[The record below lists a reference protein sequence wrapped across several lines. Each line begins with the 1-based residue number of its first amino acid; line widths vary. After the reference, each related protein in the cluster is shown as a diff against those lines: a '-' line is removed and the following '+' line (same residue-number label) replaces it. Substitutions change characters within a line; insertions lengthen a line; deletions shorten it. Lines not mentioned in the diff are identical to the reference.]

1 MKNIVVTVIVG
12 FITGLIISGVL
23 VDVIKFV
30 GKSFSGIKTS
40 WSVVKADK
48 VYSGEGFSDSNLVVQ
63 KSSNQL

>member
-48 VYSGEGFSDSNLVVQ
+48 VYSGENFSDDNISIQ
-63 KSSNQL
+63 KSSQL

>member
-1 MKNIVVTVIVG
+1 MKNIVVTVIIG

-40 WSVVKADK
+40 WSVLKSDK
-48 VYSGEGFSDSNLVVQ
+48 VYSEERFSDGNISVQ
-63 KSSNQL
+63 K

>member
-1 MKNIVVTVIVG
+1 MKNIVVTVIIG

-30 GKSFSGIKTS
+30 EKSFSGIKTS

-48 VYSGEGFSDSNLVVQ
+48 VYSGEKFSDDNISVQ
-63 KSSNQL
+63 KKSNQL